1 MATASVEKRLRQDE
15 VIGSG
20 RFISTG
26 HRRLVPEPDLAAGNV
41 QRIVCGLQLDQQQ
54 LERGGSVVSLQRS
67 HEIAP
72 VRQRRTVHRLRSS
85 FHLRIG
91 GQPAGGCGRPSF
103 QEDEAMRHRFVSSQ
117 FSAGRFARHLGLFA
131 LQFGLQPRTP

>member
-54 LERGGSVVSLQRS
+54 LERGGSVVSLQ
-67 HEIAP
+67 P

-103 QEDEAMRHRFVSSQ
+103 QEDPTMRHRFVSSQ

>member
-54 LERGGSVVSLQRS
+54 LERGGSVVSLQ
-67 HEIAP
+67 P

-117 FSAGRFARHLGLFA
+117 FSAGRFARHLGLC
-131 LQFGLQPRTP
+131 GPK